1 MSYKYDAARFA
12 ARNKIRVYDI
22 VIKALEKAAK
32 EQGMTR
38 KQIAEKIGR
47 KPSQVSM
54 WLSGP
59 SNWTLDTIS
68 DLLFAIESE
77 MDYEVVAHKDRRKSN
92 VFNQATPPAMPI
104 SKTKIP
110 PSQSHVH
117 MTIQQT
123 EQSNA
128 LMKTTATAASE
139 HTEAKMEISV

>member
-1 MSYKYDAARFA
+1 MGYKYDAARFA

-22 VIKALEKAAK
+22 VIKALEKAAQ
-32 EQGMTR
+32 EQGVTR
-38 KQIAEKIGR
+38 KEIAEKIGR
-47 KPSQVSM
+47 KPSQVSR

-92 VFNQATPPAMPI
+92 VFNQATPPAMSI
-104 SKTKIP
+104 SKTRIP
-110 PSQSHVH
+110 QSQSPVH
-117 MTIQQT
+117 MIIHQT

-128 LMKTTATAASE
+128 LMRTTTTAAPE